1 MGSLQKELDEARERL
16 SSPENTTEDR
26 TTKNEETIAW
36 WERAVENSRL
46 TTSHLGT
53 LVAEN
58 WAAKAQAAISA
69 AKAHEAELAAQAGA
83 LARARETQD
92 AAEQATIAS
101 QLPLKEAVE
110 ALADRDAQ
118 LLAVVHRDLEQERH
132 ARAVHDSAAATAAP
146 PVVAP
151 AERS

>member
-1 MGSLQKELDEARERL
+1 MARASERALKASVASLQKELDEARERL
-16 SSPENTTEDR
+16 SSAEATTEDL
-26 TTKNEETIAW
+26 TTKNEEAVA
-36 WERAVENSRL
+36 WERAVENSRRA
-46 TTSHLGT
+46 T

-92 AAEQATIAS
+92 AAAQATIAS

-118 LLAVVHRDLEQERH
+118 LAAVRRDLKAGGEE
-132 ARAVHDSAAATAAP
+132 P
-146 PVVAP
+146 PPKQGAFGTSW
-151 AERS
+151 AL